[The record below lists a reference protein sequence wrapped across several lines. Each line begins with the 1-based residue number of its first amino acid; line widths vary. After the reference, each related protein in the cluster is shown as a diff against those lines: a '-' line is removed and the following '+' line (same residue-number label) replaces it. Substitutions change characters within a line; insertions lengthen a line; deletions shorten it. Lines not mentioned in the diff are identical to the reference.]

1 LIHRGPSHS
10 ADQRGPHGWSRRRR
24 VARER
29 SSHHVINGAQSPR
42 AGDRVRPKALTPHL
56 RLRLSTAPVS
66 CACRLRPS
74 PAQAGP
80 RKAGET
86 SGPALGARG
95 SPETSAALSRGWR
108 RVHTKDLEL
117 PPPTSKPVD
126 PSGWTVTRSQSLARK
141 DQTLT
146 SARNLAK
153 AMFDALIQATPRPP
167 RSTTQSWVAPDTPA
181 MWKRISIGCATVA
194 AQARGLSVSR

>member
-1 LIHRGPSHS
+1 MEAQTARCARMICS
-10 ADQRGPHGWSRRRR
+10 APP
-24 VARER
+24 
-29 SSHHVINGAQSPR
+29 PR
-42 AGDRVRPKALTPHL
+42 AEDRVRAKALTPHL
-56 RLRLSTAPVS
+56 
-66 CACRLRPS
+66 RLRPS

-80 RKAGET
+80 SKAGET

-117 PPPTSKPVD
+117 PPPASKPVD
-126 PSGWTVTRSQSLARK
+126 PSGWTATPSQSLARK

-153 AMFDALIQATPRPP
+153 AMFDALIQATPRPS
-167 RSTTQSWVAPDTPA
+167 RFTTQSWVAPDTPA
-181 MWKRISIGCATVA
+181 MWKGISIGCATVA

>member
-1 LIHRGPSHS
+1 MEPQTARCARALLPPR
-10 ADQRGPHGWSRRRR
+10 DQRRAVPARWGP
-24 VARER
+24 
-29 SSHHVINGAQSPR
+29 
-42 AGDRVRPKALTPHL
+42 RPTEGPDAAP
-56 RLRLSTAPVS
+56 STAPVD

-80 RKAGET
+80 SKAGET

-126 PSGWTVTRSQSLARK
+126 PSGWTVTRSQGLARK